1 MAVVIKNDASDILLR
16 DEMDFDMNK
25 LSSPTILEDV
35 KNLSYYFGNAT
46 FNSLYFDG
54 YHLGHGTAHIYE
66 NLHISHTKGAAS
78 KLVDMLFLQRGR
90 FNTGLEGVTDNLRFS
105 TLEHNLLYD
114 PTGDE
119 TASIEKQDGLNMF
132 IISFTAERFLSL
144 AEHNG
149 DILGKM
155 ADEVA
160 GNRAAILEAHQNP
173 HITPRMNAIIEEITN
188 CNFQGGLKKLF
199 LQSKTLELLA
209 LQCSQVVDGMQHKSV
224 KPLSVSDRERLDYAR
239 SVLLANMQQP
249 PTLSQLAR
257 MAGINEFKLK
267 NGFKQLYNT
276 TVFGYL
282 SDYRLELAKDMILD
296 GNRSLSDIADEAGYS
311 SLPHF
316 STAFRKKFGVSPS
329 RMKH

>member
-1 MAVVIKNDASDILLR
+1 MAVVIKNEASDILLQE
-16 DEMDFDMNK
+16 EMDFDVSK
-25 LSSPTILEDV
+25 LWSPTISEDV
-35 KNLSYYFGNAT
+35 KTISYDFGNAT

-66 NLHISHTKGAAS
+66 NLQIFHTKGTS
-78 KLVDMLFLQRGR
+78 QLVDMLFLQRGS
-90 FNTGLEGVTDNLRFS
+90 FNTGVDGVTDHLRFS
-105 TLEHNLLYD
+105 TLEHNLLYT

-119 TASIEKQDGLNMF
+119 MAEVEKQDDLNMF
-132 IISFTAERFLSL
+132 VISISTDRFLSL

-149 DILGKM
+149 DLLGKI
-155 ADEVA
+155 AERVA
-160 GNRAAILEAHQNP
+160 GNRPAILDQRHNL
-173 HITPRMNAIIEEITN
+173 HITPRMNAIIEEVTH
-188 CNFQGGLKKLF
+188 CSFQGGLKKLF

-209 LQCSQVVDGMQHKSV
+209 LQCSQVGEGRQQKEN
-224 KPLSVSDRERLDYAR
+224 KLSASDRERLEYAR
-239 SVLLANMQQP
+239 TVLLANMQQP
-249 PTLSQLAR
+249 PTLGQLAR
-257 MAGINEFKLK
+257 LAGINEFKLK

-282 SDYRLELAKDMILD
+282 SDYRLEMAKEMIRD
-296 GNRSLSDIADEAGYS
+296 GRKSLTAIAEEAGFS

>member
-1 MAVVIKNDASDILLR
+1 MAVVIKNDASDILLQ
-16 DEMDFDMNK
+16 DEMPFDVTK

-35 KNLSYYFGNAT
+35 KNLSFDFGNAT

-54 YHLGHGTAHIYE
+54 YHLGHGTAQIYE
-66 NLHISHTKGAAS
+66 NLHISHSKGPGQ
-78 KLVDMLFLQRGR
+78 LVDMLFLQRGR

-105 TLEHNLLYD
+105 TLEHNLLYT

-119 TASIEKQDGLNMF
+119 TASVEKQDGLNMF
-132 IISFTAERFLSL
+132 MISFTAERFLSL

-160 GNRAAILEAHQNP
+160 GNRAAILEKDQNP

-209 LQCSQVVDGMQHKSV
+209 LQCSQVIEGMSHKSN
-224 KPLSVSDRERLDYAR
+224 KPLSASDRERLDYAR

-249 PTLSQLAR
+249 PTLAQLAR

-296 GNRSLSDIADEAGYS
+296 GAKSLTDIADEAGYS

-329 RMKH
+329 RIKH